1 MRQFNSDTSLMEQ
14 EPIIVVEEVS
24 ALGILVF
31 CYTCCQTLYE
41 TKDKNPITERVAE
54 DTAQSHYEAY
64 SEDHSVTI
72 IDFKPYEI

>member
-1 MRQFNSDTSLMEQ
+1 MEQ
-14 EPIIVVEEVS
+14 EPIIVAEDVS

-41 TKDKNPITERVAE
+41 SYDKNPTTERVA
-54 DTAQSHYEAY
+54 DTVAQDHYEAY

-72 IDFKPYEI
+72 IDFTHDKEIWCL